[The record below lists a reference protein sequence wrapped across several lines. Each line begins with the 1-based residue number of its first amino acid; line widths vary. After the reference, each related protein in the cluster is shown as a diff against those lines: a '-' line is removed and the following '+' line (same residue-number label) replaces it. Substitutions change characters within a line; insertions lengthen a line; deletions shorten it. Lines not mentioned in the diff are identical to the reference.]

1 LHFSKPVRT
10 GLAVGGALAA
20 VLAITYPISLGALGE
35 FLVKAEQPARADIAV
50 VLAGDYSGNRIT
62 KAGELV
68 RQGYVSKVLVSGPKG
83 FYGYAESD
91 LAVPFV
97 VKKAYPAEWF
107 IPFPLDADSTREEA
121 EIIVGELRRRNVHTF
136 LIVTSDYHSRRAGSI
151 FRNLA
156 GGLEFR
162 VVAAP
167 DKSFRAEEWWK
178 TRPGQKQFALEWM
191 KTIATW
197 IGL

>member
-1 LHFSKPVRT
+1 MHFSKPFRT

-20 VLAITYPISLGALGE
+20 VLAIAHPIWLRALGG
-35 FLVKAEQPARADIAV
+35 FLVKAEQPERADIAV
-50 VLAGDYSGNRIT
+50 VLAGDYSGNRMI
-62 KAGELV
+62 KAGDLV
-68 RQGYVSKVLVSGPKG
+68 RQGYAPNVLVSGPRG

-97 VKKAYPAEWF
+97 VKKGYPAEWF
-107 IPFPLDADSTREEA
+107 IPFPLDSDSTREEA
-121 EIIVGELRRRNVHTF
+121 AVIVRELHRRNVRRF
-136 LIVTSDYHSRRAGSI
+136 LIVTSDYHTRRAGAI
-151 FRNLA
+151 FRGVA

-162 VVAAP
+162 VIAAP
-167 DKSFRAEEWWK
+167 DEVFNAQDWWK
-178 TRPGQKQFALEWM
+178 TRRGQKQFLLEWM